1 MGKFP
6 EEIEK
11 KITYVFPFPPSPDF
25 KDKFFHDEF
34 LSHGYRI
41 EYWDV
46 SSLLDYDMPNIDD
59 KLEIAWKKIENRKS
73 LRKELM
79 ADKIKSSIYVVQVT
93 KNLQSFPLYREF
105 SRAGKKM
112 VFFGRG
118 YLPTVERE
126 GKGLGYYLNK
136 IFYSANAWDL
146 VVSKLF
152 LIANQYLQLIK
163 KYEIAFVAGRFSRSF
178 HMKDSLKI
186 CGINHFDV
194 DLAVRSMGERPSDI
208 PDHYMVFLDENL
220 PFHRDLINKSITNTN
235 LVDPEKYYKPL
246 NKFFSKIE
254 TKFNKKIVIAA
265 HPTANRHANH
275 YDGRPIYFLRT
286 NELVRHADLVLAH
299 GSTAISFAVIHKKIL
314 RLITSDEIVRVNPYY
329 VCDLMDRTAKLLKV
343 PIWNADNP
351 FVSNQVN
358 SISLNGYENYY
369 REFLSD
375 VEQPQ
380 SSVEMVLKQLRMLLS
395 END

>member
-1 MGKFP
+1 MRKFP
-6 EEIEK
+6 EEAEK
-11 KITYVFPFPPSPDF
+11 KITYVFPFPPSADF
-25 KDKFFHDEF
+25 KDKFFHDGF
-34 LSHGYRI
+34 LSHGFRI

-46 SSLLDYDMPNIDD
+46 SSLFDYDMPNIDD
-59 KLEIAWKKIENRKS
+59 RSEIAWKKIETRKN
-73 LRKELM
+73 LRKELL
-79 ADKIKSSIYVVQVT
+79 ADKNKFSIYVVQIT
-93 KNLQSFPLYREF
+93 KNLQSFPLYSEL
-105 SRAGKKM
+105 SRADKKM
-112 VFFGRG
+112 IFFGRG
-118 YLPTVERE
+118 YLPTIQGK

-136 IFYSANAWDL
+136 IFHSANAWDL

-163 KYEIAFVAGRFSRSF
+163 KYEITFVAGRFGRAF
-178 HMKDSLKI
+178 HVQDSLKI

-194 DLAVRSMGERPSDI
+194 DLAARSVGERPSDL

-220 PFHRDLINKSITNTN
+220 PFHPDLINKSITNTN
-235 LVDPEKYYKPL
+235 LVDPEKYYESL

-254 TKFNKKIVIAA
+254 TTFNKKIVIAA
-265 HPTANRHANH
+265 HPTAGRRANH

-314 RLITSDEIVRVNPYY
+314 RLITSDEIIRVNPYY

-343 PIWNADNP
+343 PIWNADDYIL
-351 FVSNQVN
+351 SNQSD
-358 SISLNGYENYY
+358 SISLNDYENYY

-375 VEQPQ
+375 VEQPE
-380 SSVEMVLKQLRMLLS
+380 SSEGIVLKQIQKLLS
-395 END
+395 GDD